1 MYNSKGCGAEDD
13 HNGSTKLHMDLTD
26 AVNIMLWAG
35 RCYDGS
41 PGYAL
46 WHLYPPRMAN
56 ILRQF
61 FKEEGLDEGAGDF
74 IHSQRIYVTSAMHE
88 HIYKKY
94 GVKPYVIRQRP
105 GEAVFIPAG
114 WAHQVRDLHIFF
126 SKKNLLYR
134 KPRLAIRRMQSRL
147 PAISCPCR
155 ICM

>member
-1 MYNSKGCGAEDD
+1 MYNAKRCEAEDD

-35 RCYDGS
+35 LCHDGS

-46 WHLYPPRMAN
+46 WHLYPPGMAI

-61 FKEEGLDEGAGDF
+61 FGEEGFDKGAGDV

-88 HIYKKY
+88 RIYEKY
-94 GVKPYVIRQRP
+94 GAKPYVVHQRP

-114 WAHQVRDLHIFF
+114 WAHQVRDRHFC
-126 SKKNLLYR
+126 SEKKTYTASLG
-134 KPRLAIRRMQSRL
+134 QQ
-147 PAISCPCR
+147 
-155 ICM
+155 

>member
-35 RCYDGS
+35 LCHDGS

-46 WHLYPPRMAN
+46 WHLYPPGMAN

-61 FKEEGLDEGAGDF
+61 FRKKGLDEGAGDF

-88 HIYKKY
+88 SIYEEY
-94 GVKPYVIRQRP
+94 GVKPYVVRQRP

-114 WAHQVRDLHIFF
+114 WAHQVRDRCFIFA
-126 SKKNLLYR
+126 KKKKLNCKL
-134 KPRLAIRRMQSRL
+134 RLAIRRTQSRL
-147 PAISCPCR
+147 LAISCPCR
-155 ICM
+155 I